1 MQLVL
6 TEDQELLA
14 KTAADFVAENSP
26 TQRVRE
32 LRDAKDADGFSRKL
46 WKQMAELGWVGI
58 PFPESAGGAEMGL
71 AELAVVLEELG
82 RTLAPEPFLGT
93 VLLGGQALLLGGSE
107 AQKKDWLERVVAGD
121 AFLALAQ
128 QERGS
133 RFDLHR
139 VATRAERDGEGF
151 RLSGE
156 KIAVEGGGAADAFVV
171 VARTAGETDD
181 PQGIT
186 LFLVPADASGLRVER
201 QWRVDSRNAAALH
214 LDGCRVSADA
224 VVGEEGA
231 GLALLEEVADRA
243 TVGLCAEMLG
253 SMSEAFRRTLEYIK
267 NRTQFGVPVGSFQ
280 ALKHRAAHLF
290 IEIELCRSA
299 VMAAARAVDEG
310 DAEAPKL
317 VSLAKARCSEA
328 AILVANEAIQMHG
341 GVGMTDEFEIGFYL
355 KRARV
360 AELTLGDAAWHRD
373 RWAHLAGY

>member
-58 PFPESAGGAEMGL
+58 PFPESMGGAEMGL

-82 RTLAPEPFLGT
+82 RTLAPEPFLST
-93 VLLGGQALLLGGSE
+93 VLLGGQALLLGGTE
-107 AQKKDWLERVVAGD
+107 AQKKEWLERVVAGD

-128 QERGS
+128 QERDS

-139 VATRAERDGEGF
+139 VATRAERDGEGY

-156 KIAVEGGGAADAFVV
+156 KVAVLDGASADAFVV
-171 VARTAGETDD
+171 VARTAGEPED

-186 LFLVPADASGLRVER
+186 LFLVPADAPGLQVER

-214 LDGCRVSADA
+214 LDGCRVSGDA

-253 SMSEAFRRTLEYIK
+253 SMSEAFRRTLDYVK

-317 VSLAKARCSEA
+317 VSLAKARCSETA
-328 AILVANEAIQMHG
+328 MLVANEAIQMHG

-373 RWAHLAGY
+373 RWARLAGY